1 MKLLYTNFHSG
12 SGGGH
17 TTYIR
22 ELARGLSVR
31 HEVHVAVPE
40 DSRLLHE
47 AREIP
52 GLHAFAQTYPNGLR
66 LRPARR
72 RACARLRAYLEEHRF
87 DIVHVNGSADHRLVI
102 AALRGL
108 QPRPLVVLTKHN
120 TMPMRGLQHAWRARF
135 GTEKVIAVCAPSHC
149 SSVGLPSVAGKCSVA
164 PL

>member
-31 HEVHVAVPE
+31 HEVHVAAPE
-40 DSRLLHE
+40 DSRLLRE
-47 AREIP
+47 ARDIP
-52 GLHAFAQTYPNGLR
+52 RLHAFPQAYPNGLR

-108 QPRPLVVLTKHN
+108 QPRPL
-120 TMPMRGLQHAWRARF
+120 P
-135 GTEKVIAVCAPSHC
+135 
-149 SSVGLPSVAGKCSVA
+149 
-164 PL
+164 